1 MTLTVLHLSIP
12 MPAALNPAIAAP
24 GSGAFESL
32 VLLQNELLATM
43 AAGDASADLL
53 RRLLERTEH
62 AVRAACALPEI
73 IAHINGAGDLDATLA
88 LIARH
93 AAELLGGSGS
103 RVGLI
108 DVDDMAV
115 VAGAGV
121 GCGDEGIRAPLNGT
135 LGGDCVRL
143 KRPLRSNRLS
153 ADREPWPWTASNYP
167 AGVENAVAAP
177 LLREGRAIGAI
188 MVFGDT
194 VRDFTAEDEELLMAL
209 AHHATIAIENAQV
222 IREAQQ
228 ARRQARLLAK
238 SERRN
243 RDEFAAVA
251 ALARIALAAES
262 LPDAADEM
270 LSEIARIVPFEGL
283 ALAAHTS
290 GSNGEAVFRYVAAQG
305 SLRELRGE
313 RMTEAEAPGE
323 VGGIQPWRWTS
334 GLLLPLASD
343 RRRIGALGVV
353 TADGSETNDVDRETL
368 ERLAP
373 AMALA
378 VDSVLMREDER
389 RQQNWHRLLATA
401 LATLDQPVFVCGV
414 NETIRYAN
422 VAATTV
428 YGHPPSNMIGQPFAM
443 LRAHTDG
450 SASLQGG
457 EQIHCRADGTEFYA
471 AITVTPIHDEDGH
484 ALGSVSATRDLS
496 DEHRV
501 AEQLRQSDKMAA
513 LGELVA
519 GAAHELNNPLMAIS
533 AFAQLLAEESL
544 TADQCESVNYIRREA
559 DRAMVVVSG
568 LLAFAR
574 KTEPRVAA
582 IDINEIIHQTLRLR
596 KYGLSTGNVNVRL
609 SLAPKLRRVQGDD
622 RQLQQVLLN
631 LIVNAEQSMASEST
645 RRLTIRTADRGDR
658 VCIEVRD
665 TGAGMTV
672 DVRNRI
678 FEPFFTT
685 KPEGAGT
692 GLGLSVSY
700 GIIRSHGGSLSVESS
715 PGAGALFRITLP
727 ATEAS
732 PFVPVLEEDTQ

>member
-1 MTLTVLHLSIP
+1 MPSALH
-12 MPAALNPAIAAP
+12 PAIAAP

-32 VLLQNELLATM
+32 ILLQDELIASM
-43 AAGDASADLL
+43 ASGDLSPDVL
-53 RRLLERTEH
+53 RRLLARTEH
-62 AVRAACALPEI
+62 AVRAACALGEI
-73 IAHINGAGDLDATLA
+73 IALINGAGDLDATVA

-93 AAELLGGSGS
+93 ATELLGGSGS

-108 DVDDMAV
+108 DMDELTV

-121 GCGDEGIRAPLNGT
+121 ASGDVGVRAPLSGT

-143 KRPLRSNRLS
+143 KRPMRSNRLT
-153 ADREPWPWTASNYP
+153 ADRERWPWTAPNYP

-188 MVFGDT
+188 MVFGNS
-194 VRDFTAEDEELLMAL
+194 VRDFTAEDEELLMSL

-228 ARRQARLLAK
+228 ARRQAWLLAE
-238 SERRN
+238 SERRK
-243 RDEFAAVA
+243 RDEFATAA

-262 LPDAADEM
+262 LPDAADAM
-270 LSEIARIVPFEGL
+270 LAEIARIVPHEGL
-283 ALAAHTS
+283 SLAAHTS
-290 GSNGEAVFRYVAAQG
+290 GSNGEVVFRYVAAQG
-305 SLRELRGE
+305 SLHELRGE
-313 RMTEAEAPGE
+313 RMTEAQAPGE
-323 VGGIQPWRWTS
+323 AGGMKPWRGIS

-353 TADGSETNDVDRETL
+353 MAEGSATCDVDRETL

-373 AMALA
+373 AIALA

-389 RQQNWHRLLATA
+389 RQQKWYHLLATA
-401 LATLDQPVFVCGV
+401 LATLDQPVFVCSADK
-414 NETIRYAN
+414 TIRYAN
-422 VAATTV
+422 LAATTV
-428 YGHPPSNMIGQPFAM
+428 YGHPSSDMMGQSLAM
-443 LRAHTDG
+443 LRALAE
-450 SASLQGG
+450 SNAPWISG
-457 EQIHCRADGTEFYA
+457 EQVHRRCDGTEFYA
-471 AITVTPIHDEDGH
+471 AVTVTPIYDENGQ
-484 ALGSVSATRDLS
+484 ALGLVSATRDLS
-496 DEHRV
+496 DERRG

-519 GAAHELNNPLMAIS
+519 GVAHELNNPLMGIS

-544 TADQCESVNYIRREA
+544 TADQCESVNYIKSEA
-559 DRAMVVVSG
+559 DRAMVVVSD

-574 KTEPRVAA
+574 KTGPRVAA
-582 IDINEIIHQTLRLR
+582 IDINDLIEQTLRLR
-596 KYGLSTGNVNVRL
+596 KYGLSTSNVDVRL
-609 SLAPKLRRVQGDD
+609 SLAPALWRVQGDD

-631 LIVNAEQSMASEST
+631 LIVNAEQAMASGST
-645 RRLTIRTADRGDR
+645 RRLTISTANRGDR
-658 VCIEVRD
+658 VNIEVRD
-665 TGAGMTV
+665 TGSGMTV

-685 KPEGAGT
+685 KPEGTGT

-715 PGAGALFRITLP
+715 PGAGAAFHISLP
-727 ATEAS
+727 ATEGS
-732 PFVPVLEEDTQ
+732 PSFFALEENINE

>member
-1 MTLTVLHLSIP
+1 MPSALH
-12 MPAALNPAIAAP
+12 PAIAAP

-32 VLLQNELLATM
+32 ILLQDELIASM
-43 AAGDASADLL
+43 ASGDLSPDVL
-53 RRLLERTEH
+53 RRLLARTEH
-62 AVRAACALPEI
+62 AVRAACALGEI
-73 IAHINGAGDLDATLA
+73 IALINGAGDLDATVA

-93 AAELLGGSGS
+93 ATELLGGSGS

-108 DVDDMAV
+108 DMDELTV

-121 GCGDEGIRAPLNGT
+121 ASGDVGVRAPLRGT

-143 KRPLRSNRLS
+143 KRPMRSNRLT
-153 ADREPWPWTASNYP
+153 ADRERWPWTAPNYP

-188 MVFGDT
+188 MVFGNS
-194 VRDFTAEDEELLMAL
+194 VRDFTAEDEELLMSL

-228 ARRQARLLAK
+228 ARRQAWLLAE
-238 SERRN
+238 SERRK
-243 RDEFAAVA
+243 RDEFATAA

-262 LPDAADEM
+262 LPDAADAM
-270 LSEIARIVPFEGL
+270 LAEIARIVPHEGL
-283 ALAAHTS
+283 SLAAHTS
-290 GSNGEAVFRYVAAQG
+290 GSNGEVVFRYVAAQG
-305 SLRELRGE
+305 SLHELRGE
-313 RMTEAEAPGE
+313 RMTEAQAPGE
-323 VGGIQPWRWTS
+323 AGGMKPWRGIS

-353 TADGSETNDVDRETL
+353 MAEGSATCDVDRETL

-373 AMALA
+373 AIALA

-389 RQQNWHRLLATA
+389 RQQKWYHLLATA
-401 LATLDQPVFVCGV
+401 LATLDQPVFVCSADK
-414 NETIRYAN
+414 TIRYAN
-422 VAATTV
+422 LAATTV
-428 YGHPPSNMIGQPFAM
+428 YGHPSSDMMGQSLAM
-443 LRAHTDG
+443 LRALAE
-450 SASLQGG
+450 SNAPWISG
-457 EQIHCRADGTEFYA
+457 EQVHRRCDGTEFYA
-471 AITVTPIHDEDGH
+471 AVTVTPIYDENGQ
-484 ALGSVSATRDLS
+484 ALGLVSATRDLS
-496 DEHRV
+496 DERRG

-519 GAAHELNNPLMAIS
+519 GVAHELNNPLMGIS

-544 TADQCESVNYIRREA
+544 TADQCESVNYIKSEA
-559 DRAMVVVSG
+559 DRAMVVVSD

-574 KTEPRVAA
+574 KTGPRVAA
-582 IDINEIIHQTLRLR
+582 IDINDLIEQTLRLR
-596 KYGLSTGNVNVRL
+596 KYGLSTSNVDVRL
-609 SLAPKLRRVQGDD
+609 SLAPALWRVQGDD

-631 LIVNAEQSMASEST
+631 LIVNAEQAMASGST
-645 RRLTIRTADRGDR
+645 RRLTISTANRGDR
-658 VCIEVRD
+658 VNIEVRD
-665 TGAGMTV
+665 TGSGMTV

-685 KPEGAGT
+685 KPEGTGT

-715 PGAGALFRITLP
+715 PGAGAAFHISLP
-727 ATEAS
+727 ATEGS
-732 PFVPVLEEDTQ
+732 PSFFALEENINE